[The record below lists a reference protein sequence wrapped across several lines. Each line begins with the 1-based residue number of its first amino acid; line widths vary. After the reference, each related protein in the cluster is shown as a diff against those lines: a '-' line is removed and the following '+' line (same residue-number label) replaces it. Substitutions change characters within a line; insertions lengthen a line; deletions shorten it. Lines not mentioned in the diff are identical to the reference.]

1 MGVCDGTFGDGL
13 VDVLHHVRQALE
25 TLKSQIMQF
34 TKYLVGTGPRACPC
48 VRASSGEIVGNSQP
62 VNSKRRE
69 AKEGRTSF
77 HSRIWW
83 VGTAVR
89 DHLCVTDLCAAI
101 DLVLYED
108 VPGQAYN
115 VKKKLEIRG

>member
-1 MGVCDGTFGDGL
+1 M
-13 VDVLHHVRQALE
+13 
-25 TLKSQIMQF
+25 
-34 TKYLVGTGPRACPC
+34 P
-48 VRASSGEIVGNSQP
+48 VRASSGETVDNSQP

-83 VGTAVR
+83 AGTAVR
-89 DHLCVTDLCAAI
+89 DHLCVTDLCTAI

-115 VKKKLEIRG
+115 VGKKIGNQGLTYFPKSDSFLSRTQNLVL